1 MFPETRLRRLRNNK
15 QIREMLDISP
25 PYPNKFI
32 WPTFVVPGKN
42 IKEPIKSMPGQYR
55 YSVDMLVND
64 LGKIVESGIGGVLL
78 FGSTEEENKNAHGH
92 ASFDQDGVVQQAIH
106 KIKEKYSS
114 FTVIADICVC
124 AFTDHGHCGT
134 LDKDKLVNNDETLVT
149 LSSMAKSMCDAGV
162 DIVAPSSMMD
172 GQVHA
177 IREKLD
183 SNNYENKIIM
193 SYSTKFASSL
203 YDPFRDAENS
213 QPSSGDRKA
222 YQASYANLDL
232 ALRESEF
239 DEYRLIVS
247 EGVYKIGQQEVITP
261 GSVNDYRS
269 YGRAIV
275 YELRNR
281 QGKIAFDQTF
291 RLAAWWKDSQ
301 QYERM
306 ILDYDTYNRD
316 GSLNVQIIVI
326 MPELSTFGY
335 TANYTNKLETRYNNY
350 VQATGEL
357 IEILG

>member
-1 MFPETRLRRLRNNK
+1 MFPEIRLRRLRNNK

-25 PYPNKFI
+25 PHPNKFI
-32 WPTFVVPGKN
+32 WPTFVVPGTN
-42 IKEPIKSMPGQYR
+42 IKEPIKSMPGQFR
-55 YSVDMLVND
+55 YSVDMLLND
-64 LGKIVESGIGGVLL
+64 LGTIVESGIGGILL
-78 FGSTEEENKNAHGH
+78 FGATEEENKDANGY
-92 ASFDQDGVVQQAIH
+92 ASFDPNGVVQQAIH
-106 KIKEKYSS
+106 KIKEKYASL
-114 FTVIADICVC
+114 TVIADICVC

-134 LDKDKLVNNDETLVT
+134 LNKNKIVDNDETLIT

-239 DEYRLIVS
+239 DEDEGADILMVKPSLFYLDVLAKIKASTDLPVAAYNVSGEYSMIHAANIQGWGTLKDMVHESLISTVRA
-247 EGVYKIGQQEVITP
+247 GADILITYWANQYKEIF
-261 GSVNDYRS
+261 ND
-269 YGRAIV
+269 
-275 YELRNR
+275 
-281 QGKIAFDQTF
+281 
-291 RLAAWWKDSQ
+291 
-301 QYERM
+301 
-306 ILDYDTYNRD
+306 
-316 GSLNVQIIVI
+316 
-326 MPELSTFGY
+326 
-335 TANYTNKLETRYNNY
+335 
-350 VQATGEL
+350 
-357 IEILG
+357 

>member
-25 PYPNKFI
+25 PHPNKFI
-32 WPTFVVPGKN
+32 WPTFVVPGRN

-114 FTVIADICVC
+114 LTVIADICVC

-172 GQVHA
+172 
-177 IREKLD
+177 
-183 SNNYENKIIM
+183 
-193 SYSTKFASSL
+193 
-203 YDPFRDAENS
+203 
-213 QPSSGDRKA
+213 
-222 YQASYANLDL
+222 
-232 ALRESEF
+232 
-239 DEYRLIVS
+239 
-247 EGVYKIGQQEVITP
+247 
-261 GSVNDYRS
+261 
-269 YGRAIV
+269 
-275 YELRNR
+275 
-281 QGKIAFDQTF
+281 
-291 RLAAWWKDSQ
+291 
-301 QYERM
+301 
-306 ILDYDTYNRD
+306 
-316 GSLNVQIIVI
+316 
-326 MPELSTFGY
+326 
-335 TANYTNKLETRYNNY
+335 
-350 VQATGEL
+350 
-357 IEILG
+357 

>member
-1 MFPETRLRRLRNNK
+1 MFPEIRLRRLRNNK

-25 PYPNKFI
+25 PHPNKFI
-32 WPTFVVPGKN
+32 WPTFVVPGTN
-42 IKEPIKSMPGQYR
+42 IKEPIKSMPGQFR
-55 YSVDMLVND
+55 YSVDMLIND
-64 LGKIVESGIGGVLL
+64 LGEIVESGIGGILL
-78 FGSTEEENKNAHGH
+78 FGATEEENKDAHGY
-92 ASFDQDGVVQQAIH
+92 ASFDPNGVVQQAIH
-106 KIKEKYSS
+106 KIKEKYASL
-114 FTVIADICVC
+114 TVIADICVC

-134 LDKDKLVNNDETLVT
+134 LDKNKLVNNDETLVT

-239 DEYRLIVS
+239 DEDEGADILMVKPALFYLDVLSKIKASTDLPVAAYNVS
-247 EGVYKIGQQEVITP
+247 GEYSMIHATHM
-261 GSVNDYRS
+261 
-269 YGRAIV
+269 
-275 YELRNR
+275 
-281 QGKIAFDQTF
+281 QG
-291 RLAAWWKDSQ
+291 W
-301 QYERM
+301 
-306 ILDYDTYNRD
+306 
-316 GSLNVQIIVI
+316 GSLKEMVHESLI
-326 MPELSTFGY
+326 STVRAGADILITY
-335 TANYTNKLETRYNNY
+335 WANQYK
-350 VQATGEL
+350 
-357 IEILG
+357 EIFND

>member
-1 MFPETRLRRLRNNK
+1 MFPEIRLRRLRNNK

-25 PYPNKFI
+25 PHPNKFI
-32 WPTFVVPGKN
+32 WPTFVVPGTN
-42 IKEPIKSMPGQYR
+42 IKEPIKSMPGQFR
-55 YSVDMLVND
+55 YSVDMLIND
-64 LGKIVESGIGGVLL
+64 LGKIVESGIGGILL
-78 FGSTEEENKNAHGH
+78 FGATEEENKDANGC
-92 ASFDQDGVVQQAIH
+92 ASFDPNGVVQQAIH
-106 KIKEKYSS
+106 KIKEKYASL
-114 FTVIADICVC
+114 TVIADICVC

-134 LDKDKLVNNDETLVT
+134 LNKNKIVDNDETLIT

-239 DEYRLIVS
+239 DEDEGADILMVKPSLFYLDVLAKIKASTDLPVAAYNVSGEYSMIHAANIQGWGTLKDMVHESLISTVRA
-247 EGVYKIGQQEVITP
+247 GADILITYWANQYKEIF
-261 GSVNDYRS
+261 ND
-269 YGRAIV
+269 
-275 YELRNR
+275 
-281 QGKIAFDQTF
+281 
-291 RLAAWWKDSQ
+291 
-301 QYERM
+301 
-306 ILDYDTYNRD
+306 
-316 GSLNVQIIVI
+316 
-326 MPELSTFGY
+326 
-335 TANYTNKLETRYNNY
+335 
-350 VQATGEL
+350 
-357 IEILG
+357 

>member
-25 PYPNKFI
+25 PHPNKFI
-32 WPTFVVPGKN
+32 WPTFVVPGTN

-114 FTVIADICVC
+114 LTVIADICVC

-239 DEYRLIVS
+239 DEDEGADILMVKPSLFYLDVLSKIKASTDLPVAAYNVSGEYSMIHATHMQGWGCLKEMVHESLISTVRA
-247 EGVYKIGQQEVITP
+247 GADILITYWANQYKEIF
-261 GSVNDYRS
+261 ND
-269 YGRAIV
+269 
-275 YELRNR
+275 
-281 QGKIAFDQTF
+281 
-291 RLAAWWKDSQ
+291 
-301 QYERM
+301 
-306 ILDYDTYNRD
+306 
-316 GSLNVQIIVI
+316 
-326 MPELSTFGY
+326 
-335 TANYTNKLETRYNNY
+335 
-350 VQATGEL
+350 
-357 IEILG
+357 

>member
-1 MFPETRLRRLRNNK
+1 MFPEIRLRRLRNNK

-25 PYPNKFI
+25 PHPNKFI
-32 WPTFVVPGKN
+32 WPTFVVPGTN
-42 IKEPIKSMPGQYR
+42 IKEPIKSMPGQFR
-55 YSVDMLVND
+55 YSVDMLIND
-64 LGKIVESGIGGVLL
+64 LGKIVESGIGGILL
-78 FGSTEEENKNAHGH
+78 FGATEEENKDAHGY
-92 ASFDQDGVVQQAIH
+92 ASFDPNGVVQKAIH
-106 KIKEKYSS
+106 KIKEKYASL
-114 FTVIADICVC
+114 TVIADICVC

-134 LDKDKLVNNDETLVT
+134 LNKNKIVDNDETLIT

-239 DEYRLIVS
+239 DEDEGADILMVKPSLFYLDVLAKIKASTDLPVAAYNVSGEYSMIHAANIQGWGTLKDMVHESLISTVRA
-247 EGVYKIGQQEVITP
+247 GADILITYWANQYKEIF
-261 GSVNDYRS
+261 ND
-269 YGRAIV
+269 
-275 YELRNR
+275 
-281 QGKIAFDQTF
+281 
-291 RLAAWWKDSQ
+291 
-301 QYERM
+301 
-306 ILDYDTYNRD
+306 
-316 GSLNVQIIVI
+316 
-326 MPELSTFGY
+326 
-335 TANYTNKLETRYNNY
+335 
-350 VQATGEL
+350 
-357 IEILG
+357 

>member
-1 MFPETRLRRLRNNK
+1 MFPEIRLRRLRNNK

-25 PYPNKFI
+25 PHPNKFI
-32 WPTFVVPGKN
+32 WPTFVVPGTN
-42 IKEPIKSMPGQYR
+42 IKEPIKSMPGQFR
-55 YSVDMLVND
+55 YSVDMLIND
-64 LGKIVESGIGGVLL
+64 LGKIVESGIGGILL
-78 FGSTEEENKNAHGH
+78 FGATEEENKDAHGY
-92 ASFDQDGVVQQAIH
+92 ASFDPNGVVQQAIH
-106 KIKEKYSS
+106 KIKEKYASL
-114 FTVIADICVC
+114 TVIADICVC

-134 LDKDKLVNNDETLVT
+134 LNKNKIVDNDETLIT

-239 DEYRLIVS
+239 DEDEGADILMVKPSLFYLDVLAKIKASTDLPVAAYNVSGEYSMIHAANIQGWGTLKDMVHESLISTVRA
-247 EGVYKIGQQEVITP
+247 GADILITYWANQYKEIF
-261 GSVNDYRS
+261 ND
-269 YGRAIV
+269 
-275 YELRNR
+275 
-281 QGKIAFDQTF
+281 
-291 RLAAWWKDSQ
+291 
-301 QYERM
+301 
-306 ILDYDTYNRD
+306 
-316 GSLNVQIIVI
+316 
-326 MPELSTFGY
+326 
-335 TANYTNKLETRYNNY
+335 
-350 VQATGEL
+350 
-357 IEILG
+357 

>member
-239 DEYRLIVS
+239 DEDEGADILMVKPALFYLDVLSKIKASTDLPVAAYNVSGEYSMVMSSTFDEQSRANLVREIFHSFKRAGADIIVS
-247 EGVYKIGQQEVITP
+247 YHARAAFEGH
-261 GSVNDYRS
+261 
-269 YGRAIV
+269 
-275 YELRNR
+275 
-281 QGKIAFDQTF
+281 
-291 RLAAWWKDSQ
+291 W
-301 QYERM
+301 
-306 ILDYDTYNRD
+306 LD
-316 GSLNVQIIVI
+316 
-326 MPELSTFGY
+326 
-335 TANYTNKLETRYNNY
+335 
-350 VQATGEL
+350 
-357 IEILG
+357 